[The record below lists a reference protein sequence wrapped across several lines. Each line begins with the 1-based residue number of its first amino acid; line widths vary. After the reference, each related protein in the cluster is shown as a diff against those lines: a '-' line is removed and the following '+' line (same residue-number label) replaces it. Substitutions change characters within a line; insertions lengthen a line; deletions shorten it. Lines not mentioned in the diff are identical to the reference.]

1 MPGPNNSQSIT
12 STKSLLSTQ
21 QSGQQ
26 LIDGQDILTLNQ
38 LSNSGKG
45 GLTALAGG
53 GLSAAT
59 PLAPAYIN
67 EFTVVA
73 SANDS
78 CVVPPA
84 IAGLEVTIINS
95 GAQNLRVYCQNSNP
109 GNGGAADT
117 IIPEAGGAGVAFI
130 TVSAAGIA
138 VLSCAMV
145 GRWKSQFQ

>member
-53 GLSAAT
+53 GLSAA
-59 PLAPAYIN
+59 PLPHHRTYG
-67 EFTVVA
+67 
-73 SANDS
+73 S
-78 CVVPPA
+78 
-84 IAGLEVTIINS
+84 
-95 GAQNLRVYCQNSNP
+95 VY
-109 GNGGAADT
+109 GGS
-117 IIPEAGGAGVAFI
+117 V
-130 TVSAAGIA
+130 
-138 VLSCAMV
+138 
-145 GRWKSQFQ
+145 R